1 MKAMFQ
7 QCRKPTGWLGTFM
20 GLGMNVGH
28 APLWR
33 WGLDHVAIQPDATI
47 LDVGCGGGRNVH
59 TLARVADRGNVYGVD
74 YSRRMVRLARR
85 VNRAF
90 IRAGR
95 VEIKYGS
102 VSSLP
107 FPDGTFDLVTSFESA
122 IFWPS
127 LVDDLREVWRVLKPG
142 GTLLIANEAYKD
154 ERFEERNARWVELA
168 GIRHLLSP
176 EETRGFLVESGYADV
191 EIDVV
196 PDRNWIAAVAKRP
209 WGA

>member
-33 WGLDHVAIQPDATI
+33 WALEHVAIQPDAVI
-47 LDVGCGGGRNVH
+47 LDVGCGGGKNVQV
-59 TLARVADRGNVYGVD
+59 LAQAAARGKVCGVD
-74 YSRRMVRLARR
+74 YSRQMVRLARR

-90 IRAGR
+90 IRSGC
-95 VEIKYGS
+95 VEIKHGV

-107 FPDGTFDLVTSFESA
+107 FPDGTFDLATSFESA

-127 LVDDLREVWRVLKPG
+127 LVDDLREVRRVLKPG

-154 ERFEERNARWVELA
+154 ERFEERNARWVQLA
-168 GIRHLLSP
+168 GIRHLLTP
-176 EETRGFLVESGYADV
+176 EETHGFLVESGYADV
-191 EIDVV
+191 KIDVV
-196 PDRNWIAAVAKRP
+196 PERNWIAAVAKRP
-209 WGA
+209 